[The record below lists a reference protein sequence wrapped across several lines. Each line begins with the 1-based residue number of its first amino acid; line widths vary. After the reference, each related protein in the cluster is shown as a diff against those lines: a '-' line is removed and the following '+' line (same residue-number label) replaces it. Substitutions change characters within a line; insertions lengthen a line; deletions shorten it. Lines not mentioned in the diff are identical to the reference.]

1 MNCRKAEKLI
11 SKQLDNRLEARES
24 AWLENHLQNCPACAR
39 LASDYQQLKNM
50 TAELKVEAEPQ
61 PYFTERLLAR
71 LSSEP
76 KPSIWAAVERLYARA
91 IPVFLIMVTLLV
103 GVLFLM
109 QPAERQLSQS
119 EMLLFQNQN
128 PLKEMQ
134 ALFEEERPENRQ
146 LKLLFAGL
154 ENMESYQRGNNER

>member
-24 AWLENHLQNCPACAR
+24 AWLENHLQHCPACAR
-39 LASDYQQLKNM
+39 LASDYQQLKNL

-103 GVLFLM
+103 GVLFLV

>member
-24 AWLENHLQNCPACAR
+24 AWLEDHLQNCPACAR

-76 KPSIWAAVERLYARA
+76 
-91 IPVFLIMVTLLV
+91 
-103 GVLFLM
+103 
-109 QPAERQLSQS
+109 
-119 EMLLFQNQN
+119 
-128 PLKEMQ
+128 
-134 ALFEEERPENRQ
+134 
-146 LKLLFAGL
+146 
-154 ENMESYQRGNNER
+154 